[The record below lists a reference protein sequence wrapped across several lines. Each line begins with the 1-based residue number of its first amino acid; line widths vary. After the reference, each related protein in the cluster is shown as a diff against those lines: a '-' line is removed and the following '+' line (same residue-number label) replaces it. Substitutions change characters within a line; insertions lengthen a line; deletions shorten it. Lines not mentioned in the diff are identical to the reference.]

1 MRNLQGVVMPDEGKL
16 DVDCVQGS
24 AHAVTVVMAA
34 VATSA
39 LATPAVA
46 TPAVATPAVAYPSH
60 RPTPKKGKSARDDF
74 GGSRRIF
81 YFVVPSRRRST
92 DSPAKS

>member
-39 LATPAVA
+39 LA

>member
-46 TPAVATPAVAYPSH
+46 TPAVAYPSH

-81 YFVVPSRRRST
+81 YFVVPWRRRST

>member
-24 AHAVTVVMAA
+24 THAVTEVMAA

-39 LATPAVA
+39 LAMPAVA
-46 TPAVATPAVAYPSH
+46 TPAAFVAPAD
-60 RPTPKKGKSARDDF
+60 TEKGAVGAMIFLRRDEL
-74 GGSRRIF
+74 
-81 YFVVPSRRRST
+81 
-92 DSPAKS
+92 